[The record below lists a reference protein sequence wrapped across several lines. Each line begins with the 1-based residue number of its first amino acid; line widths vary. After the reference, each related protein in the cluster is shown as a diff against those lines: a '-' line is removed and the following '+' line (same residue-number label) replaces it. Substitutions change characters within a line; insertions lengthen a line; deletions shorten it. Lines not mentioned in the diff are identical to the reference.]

1 MINTNYVKIGKGEQ
15 INGNPEAKPSEKK
28 SPAQI
33 RAEFVKEIMDKI
45 QGDDFES
52 EEDRMAFENN
62 IQQKIKSGAKL
73 SQKEMNYLRKYNPYM
88 YQQMVR
94 VQQRRE
100 ALKEK
105 LRHCKT
111 KEEAQRV
118 MSSAMT
124 SISDKD
130 PAREAMIAAVQNVS
144 QQFRSSEAY
153 QKLLDTDEDLRKA
166 RKSEN
171 STNDPFKDEDSDE
184 DGDVSVSYCFGI
196 GGYQEAVAGRS
207 IVEPAFQFGA

>member
-1 MINTNYVKIGKGEQ
+1 MAVNISKIGKNEQ
-15 INGNPEAKPSEKK
+15 INDKSADKSSEKK
-28 SPAQI
+28 SPIQI
-33 RAEFVKEIMDKI
+33 RAEFAKEIIDKI
-45 QGDDFES
+45 QGYDFES
-52 EEDRMAFENN
+52 EEDRVEFENK
-62 IQQKIKSGAKL
+62 IQQKIKSGARL

-100 ALKEK
+100 ALKEQ
-105 LRHCKT
+105 LRHCKS

-144 QQFRSSEAY
+144 KQFRSSEAY
-153 QKLLDTDEDLRKA
+153 QKLPDTDEDLRKA

-171 STNDPFKDEDSDE
+171 SADDPFKDEDSDE
-184 DGDVSVSYCFGI
+184 DGDDNTISYSFGS
-196 GGYQEAVAGRS
+196 GGYQEAISGSVTDIPCFS
-207 IVEPAFQFGA
+207 IGA